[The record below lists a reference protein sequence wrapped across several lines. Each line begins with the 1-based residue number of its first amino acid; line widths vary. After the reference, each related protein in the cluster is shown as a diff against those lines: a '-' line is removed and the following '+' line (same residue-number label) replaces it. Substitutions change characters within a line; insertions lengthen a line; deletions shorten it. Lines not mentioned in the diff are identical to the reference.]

1 MKFSYAICVCDE
13 HEQLDTL
20 LDFLFKVKH
29 PNDEIVI
36 LVDSSYDSSR
46 GILRVL
52 AAYDGLRIFSRPFA
66 NDFSQHKNF
75 LNSKCRGDYIFN
87 IDADEVPTE
96 QLIEKLESMVKDKP
110 DAIYVPRINICL
122 GQTTEF
128 LKRHGFRMNE
138 LGWINWPD
146 FQGRIYRN
154 HKDIYWQSDVH
165 ERIGGPQ
172 CKKIKSGDVNPLLT
186 LLHVKTVKKQDK
198 QHDFYEDIICER
210 TEGGQV

>member
-13 HEQLDTL
+13 HKELDTL
-20 LDFLFKVKH
+20 LDFLFNVKH
-29 PNDEIVI
+29 DDDEIVI
-36 LVDSSYDSSR
+36 LVDSTKNCRDVT
-46 GILRVL
+46 LVL
-52 AAYDGLRIFSRPFA
+52 AAYTGLRIFSRAFN

-75 LNSKCRGDYIFN
+75 LNSKCRGEYIFS

-96 QLIEKLESMVKDKP
+96 QLVEKLYTMVEEKP
-110 DAIYVPRINICL
+110 DAIYIPRINICL
-122 GQTTEF
+122 GQTAEF
-128 LKRHGFRMNE
+128 LKRHGFCMNE

-146 FQGRIYRN
+146 CQGRIYRN

-172 CKKIKSGDVNPLLT
+172 CKNIKSGEMNPLFT

-198 QHDFYEDIICER
+198 QHDFYEAIICER
-210 TEGGQV
+210 IEDGQV